1 MPETLHLHK
10 SQKYSGHNIFLL
22 FIPILIFG
30 MVLAVYVFSKTTS
43 VNSERIAVSS
53 DDSFVLG
60 DSDGLDNTK
69 ANLLK

>member
-10 SQKYSGHNIFLL
+10 SQKYSRHNVVWLL
-22 FIPILIFG
+22 VPILIFG
-30 MVLAVYVFSKTTS
+30 VVLAAYIFSKTVS
-43 VNSERIAVSS
+43 INSERIAISS

-60 DSDGLDNTK
+60 ESDGLDNTK